1 MERTLNTITVAP
13 ASGTAATHG
22 AAELGVAPNSL
33 RAWLMASRPPSL
45 FVAVSPVLLAVALV
59 YERTAT
65 VDLASALL
73 ALAASVVIQIISNL
87 QNDVGY
93 TVRGAEQRG
102 NRKGLPRAT
111 ALGLLGVAQVRRAIG
126 LLIGLAL
133 LLGLPLIAE
142 RGWPVLA
149 MGLASI
155 AAALA
160 YMGGPRPIA
169 YTPLGETVV
178 FLFFGIVAVV
188 GTDYVLTG
196 VLPPPSTWVAAI
208 ALGALSA
215 AALNVNNYRD
225 AAHDADVGRR
235 TFAVVFGAAPA
246 RRFYALGLALP
257 FALLLALAW
266 LEGAPLLLAPLVLAP
281 AVATLWRDFCRCP
294 GGLAFN
300 DILVRTFAMEL
311 KFAALLALGALA
323 TRWLA

>member
-45 FVAVSPVLLAVALV
+45 FVAVSPVLLAAALV
-59 YERTAT
+59 YERNGAL
-65 VDLASALL
+65 DLASALL
-73 ALAASVVIQIISNL
+73 TLAASVVIQIISNL

-169 YTPLGETVV
+169 YTPLGETFV

>member
-13 ASGTAATHG
+13 ASGTAATHS
-22 AAELGVAPNSL
+22 AA
-33 RAWLMASRPPSL
+33 ASRPPSL
-45 FVAVSPVLLAVALV
+45 FVAVSPVLLAAALV
-59 YERTAT
+59 YERNGAL
-65 VDLASALL
+65 DLASALL
-73 ALAASVVIQIISNL
+73 TLAASVVIQIISNL

-102 NRKGLPRAT
+102 NRKGLSRAT

-169 YTPLGETVV
+169 YTPLGETFV

>member
-1 MERTLNTITVAP
+1 
-13 ASGTAATHG
+13 
-22 AAELGVAPNSL
+22 
-33 RAWLMASRPPSL
+33 
-45 FVAVSPVLLAVALV
+45 
-59 YERTAT
+59 
-65 VDLASALL
+65 
-73 ALAASVVIQIISNL
+73 VVIQIISNL

-111 ALGLLGVAQVRRAIG
+111 ALGLLSVAQVRRAIG

-169 YTPLGETVV
+169 YTALGETFV

-215 AALNVNNYRD
+215 AALNVNNVRD

-235 TFAVVFGAAPA
+235 TFAVVFGAALA

>member
-1 MERTLNTITVAP
+1 MSLPHPVSAPIVRVGSVAAWLAAVRPRTLPVAI
-13 ASGTAATHG
+13 
-22 AAELGVAPNSL
+22 
-33 RAWLMASRPPSL
+33 
-45 FVAVSPVLLAVALV
+45 SPVLVGAALGWQRTGALDLQVA
-59 YERTAT
+59 AI
-65 VDLASALL
+65 
-73 ALAASVVIQIISNL
+73 ALAASLLMQVVSNL

-169 YTPLGETVV
+169 YTALGETFV

-215 AALNVNNYRD
+215 AALNVNNVRD

-235 TFAVVFGAAPA
+235 TFAVVFGAALA

>member
-13 ASGTAATHG
+13 ASGTAATHS

-45 FVAVSPVLLAVALV
+45 FVAVSPVLLAAALV
-59 YERTAT
+59 YERNGAL
-65 VDLASALL
+65 DLASALL

-169 YTPLGETVV
+169 YTPLGETFV